1 MKLRQAPGSL
11 ISNWVAIPGLET
23 LEDWC
28 LGSCRVVCICY
39 VLPKCLWVQP
49 TVDGRNPAPP
59 WMVETCWNPINSGI
73 NHLST
78 GAGFLP
84 STVAP
89 GVRAYFRYKREPNTT
104 DWGSPN
110 CHPILNLDSGFGP
123 LQADW
128 KVSSQKKGG
137 SMAFSS
143 RSLRRIIQ
151 PIPPKDPQKYPHW
164 FVDSWISIIDW

>member
-39 VLPKCLWVQP
+39 VLPRFLWVQP

-84 STVAP
+84 STVVYMFPISDDYLFPYHIP
-89 GVRAYFRYKREPNTT
+89 GA
-104 DWGSPN
+104 
-110 CHPILNLDSGFGP
+110 H
-123 LQADW
+123 
-128 KVSSQKKGG
+128 
-137 SMAFSS
+137 
-143 RSLRRIIQ
+143 
-151 PIPPKDPQKYPHW
+151 
-164 FVDSWISIIDW
+164 WISREGAIGGGRGAAAELGGNAFHSLTWDFIEIPWDFIGIWWDFIGTSWDFNKKQMEFQWDSSDM